1 MMKKRNWLIALLVV
15 VVMLFT
21 ACGNATTDGDTTEA
35 GLQKTYPLAGK
46 WDGTVDLTEYFMES
60 FASQNEAMKEYV
72 KFENLTLKFVFEF
85 TEESVSLGLDETST
99 QQFVSNVGTGVG
111 AMVDA
116 MVADVAVANNTT
128 AEAIYANMSVERDT
142 YVQSIIDSLKIE
154 DMVKAMASALE
165 LKGAYAADE
174 QNITVIYDDDTYE
187 SMKYTL
193 NGDNLSITVSDGTN
207 HFVIECVKSK

>member
-1 MMKKRNWLIALLVV
+1 MMKKRNWLVALLFV

-21 ACGNATTDGDTTEA
+21 ACGNASTDGDRTEI
-35 GLQKTYPLAGK
+35 GSEKTDLLVGK

-60 FASQNEAMKEYV
+60 FVSQNEAMKEYV

-85 TEESVSLGLDETST
+85 TEESISLGLDEGST
-99 QQFVSNVGTGVG
+99 QQFVANVSTGVG

-116 MVADVAVANNTT
+116 MVADVAAANNTT
-128 AEAIYANMSVERDT
+128 VEAIYANMSVERDT

-165 LKGAYAADE
+165 LNGAYAADE
-174 QNITVIYDDDTYE
+174 QSITVIYDDDTYE

-193 NGDNLSITVSDGTN
+193 NGDNLTITVSDGTN
-207 HFVIECVKSK
+207 HFDIECVKSK